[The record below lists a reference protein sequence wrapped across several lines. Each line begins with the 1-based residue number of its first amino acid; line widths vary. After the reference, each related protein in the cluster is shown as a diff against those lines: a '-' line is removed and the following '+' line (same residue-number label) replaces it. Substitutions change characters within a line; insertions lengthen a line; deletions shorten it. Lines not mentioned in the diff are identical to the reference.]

1 MMNELS
7 HIIQSQVNDVSGGCG
22 SMFNLEVEAEQFRGL
37 SLVKQHK
44 LVTGIL
50 KKEIVDMVRS
60 PLLVISI
67 NKMFLHR
74 TRMFLYH

>member
-1 MMNELS
+1 MNELS
-7 HIIQSQVNDVSGGCG
+7 YIIQSQVDDVSGGCG

-60 PLLVISI
+60 PLLISI
-67 NKMFLHR
+67 NKMLLHR